1 MIAIAGGLGA
11 ALSWAI
17 ATLSSSRSSRMI
29 GAFSV
34 LAWVMTVG
42 FVLALVPAALT
53 PQPLGIPEIAGLIT
67 IGISYNV
74 GLLLAY
80 TALTTGRVSIVA
92 PITATE
98 GAAAALSSV
107 ALGETINLPTA
118 VVLAV
123 IALGVVL
130 AAVERSGSEQPDPHL
145 VRTAAL
151 ALAAAASFSIGLVVA
166 GRLASTVSP
175 IWVVAGP
182 RTVGVLVIALPL
194 LLMGRLRLVRAAV
207 PLVIL
212 SGILEASGSA
222 LYVIAAKD
230 GVAAAA
236 VLSSQF
242 AAIAAIGAFLLF
254 GERLQRIQ
262 VVGVVLIA
270 VGVTALAAARA

>member
-1 MIAIAGGLGA
+1 VIAIAGGLGA

-42 FVLALVPAALT
+42 FVLAVVPAALT
-53 PQPLGIPEIAGLIT
+53 PQHLGIPEIAALIT

-98 GAAAALSSV
+98 GAAAALISV

-123 IALGVVL
+123 IAVGVVL
-130 AAVERSGSEQPDPHL
+130 AAVERSGGEQPDPHV

-166 GRLASTVSP
+166 GRLASSVSP

-194 LLMGRLRLVRAAV
+194 LLMGRLRIVRAAI

-254 GERLQRIQ
+254 GERLQKIQ
-262 VVGVVLIA
+262 VVGVVLIG
-270 VGVTALAAARA
+270 VGVTALAVARA

>member
-1 MIAIAGGLGA
+1 VIAIAGGLGA

-53 PQPLGIPEIAGLIT
+53 PQHLGIPEIAALVA

-98 GAAAALSSV
+98 GAAAALISV

-123 IALGVVL
+123 IAIGVVM
-130 AAVERSGSEQPDPHL
+130 AAVERSGSEQPDPH
-145 VRTAAL
+145 VARTAAL

-194 LLMGRLRLVRAAV
+194 LLMRRLRISRAAV

-254 GERLQRIQ
+254 GERLQKIQ
-262 VVGVVLIA
+262 VVGVALIA
-270 VGVTALAAARA
+270 VGVTALAVARA